1 METLVI
7 HTEGPS
13 QTKKVKDFLKA
24 LNIKVE
30 VVPQQTLVEEELPT
44 YVSKLM
50 NKALSEADE
59 KKFTNNDEFLKSIKD
74 KYKG

>member
-13 QTKKVKDFLKA
+13 QTQKVKDFLKS

-30 VVPQQTLVEEELPT
+30 VLPQQALVEEELPT

-59 KKFTNNDEFLKSIKD
+59 KKFTTNEEFMKSVKA
-74 KYKG
+74 KYKR